1 MSVRTNILAALRSD
15 FNVTGMQKSW
25 KRVERLD
32 QISDDSLPSFS
43 VKLGTAVAKY
53 TPEGTKIWE
62 LPVLCIIYFQ
72 AGTDTTNQGLLETAG
87 EALIDKY
94 DAITNYTALKLV
106 EEVISIEMISIT
118 PYVDTEI
125 NHRGFIFLEYKIEY
139 IGA

>member
-1 MSVRTNILAALRSD
+1 MSTRTDILSALRTD

-32 QISDDSLPSFS
+32 QIPDDSLPSYC

-87 EALIDKY
+87 ENIIALY
-94 DAITNYTALKLV
+94 DAITNYTVIQV
-106 EEVISIEMISIT
+106 EAVLGIEMVTVT
-118 PYVDTEI
+118 PYVDTEV
-125 NHRGFIFLEYKIEY
+125 NNRGFIFIEYKVQY
-139 IGA
+139 IGD